1 MKTTH
6 FKKAICAVLAVGML
20 ELSGCGRQGY
30 ICNDRDVLVGN
41 SVTERDDVQS
51 QAVQNENGSVIAV
64 EYVESGGEDG
74 RVNLWCVYR
83 EDERYILAFSDRF
96 STEPEIFEISEEDY
110 RSVMSFDYPR
120 AAAEYEKNKDV
131 IICDGVNFELTL
143 TYENGEQHSGRAELY
158 ELNNELYAMLEKYRK
173 SSSSD
178 ITGDSAIEVHFIES
192 GGDDG
197 RSIDRAVY
205 KDGDRYVFAYTE
217 RHSQPP
223 EVFEISE
230 EEYNEIMSLDYEK
243 AIAKYEATSHE
254 IIYDGIYYSV
264 RVVCA
269 NGEELS
275 GEVDR
280 GKLTKKFA
288 HLYKKYIGDAEIDY

>member
-1 MKTTH
+1 MKATYL
-6 FKKAICAVLAVGML
+6 KKAICAVLAVGML
-20 ELSGCGRQGY
+20 ALSGCGRQGY
-30 ICNDRDVLVGN
+30 ICNDRDVLVDN

-64 EYVESGGEDG
+64 EYVESGGE
-74 RVNLWCVYR
+74 
-83 EDERYILAFSDRF
+83 
-96 STEPEIFEISEEDY
+96 
-110 RSVMSFDYPR
+110 
-120 AAAEYEKNKDV
+120 
-131 IICDGVNFELTL
+131 
-143 TYENGEQHSGRAELY
+143 
-158 ELNNELYAMLEKYRK
+158 
-173 SSSSD
+173 
-178 ITGDSAIEVHFIES
+178 
-192 GGDDG
+192 DG